1 MKKLI
6 TCASIAA
13 VGLATAQAQ
22 SEMDAAPA
30 KPFKLYGSFRGFY
43 DDNYTTGPSN
53 VPAGYPAGYM
63 EKRSSWGFDIQPGV
77 SYDLLRDQT
86 SLRLGYDFDYRYYE
100 DRVDNNADMA
110 HTAKLNLNHRF
121 NEQFSLEVFDS
132 FVVGQEPQL
141 MNPSDAQQATVLR
154 VDGDNLRN
162 YGGVGLKANFSEHWG
177 SRINY
182 ANTYYNYEQEG
193 DGSYS
198 ALLDRMEHL
207 ASLDLRYQ
215 YTPST
220 VTLVGYQYGYV
231 GQTSDDML
239 AIGSSLAADTRD
251 RQSHYGFLGLDYDM
265 SSQLST
271 QVRGGFQY
279 ASYPNAPVG
288 NDDDIVVPY
297 FDGLLQYKYMKD
309 GRAQLGVK
317 YGLNQTDIAVASAAD
332 TTVTQDS
339 ESLTVY
345 AAVVHRLAPRLYAT
359 ARVQW
364 MMANFHGGTM
374 NNEQDNYYGA
384 DVSLTYEINRYLAVE
399 AGYLWDNLDSDIEV
413 RRYTRNR
420 GFAGIKAT
428 F

>member
-1 MKKLI
+1 
-6 TCASIAA
+6 
-13 VGLATAQAQ
+13 
-22 SEMDAAPA
+22 
-30 KPFKLYGSFRGFY
+30 
-43 DDNYTTGPSN
+43 
-53 VPAGYPAGYM
+53 
-63 EKRSSWGFDIQPGV
+63 
-77 SYDLLRDQT
+77 
-86 SLRLGYDFDYRYYE
+86 
-100 DRVDNNADMA
+100 VDNNADMA
-110 HTAKLNLNHRF
+110 HTVKLNLNHRF

-132 FVVGQEPQL
+132 FVVGQEPLL

-154 VDGDNLRN
+154 VEGDNMRN

-182 ANTYYNYEQEG
+182 ANTYYNYDQEG

-271 QVRGGFQY
+271 QLRGGFQY

-288 NDDDIVVPY
+288 NDDDLVVPY

-317 YGLNQTDIAVASAAD
+317 YGLNQTDIAVTSASD

-345 AAVVHRLAPRLYAT
+345 AAIVHRLTPRLYAT

-374 NNEQDNYYGA
+374 NDEQDNYYGA

>member
-13 VGLATAQAQ
+13 VGLASAQAQ
-22 SEMDAAPA
+22 SDMDPAPA
-30 KPFKLYGSFRGFY
+30 KPFKLYGSVRGFY
-43 DDNYTTGPSN
+43 DDNYTTGPDK
-53 VPAGYPAGYM
+53 VPAGYPVGYM

-77 SYDLLRDQT
+77 SLDLLRDQT

-110 HTAKLNLNHRF
+110 HSFKLNLNHRF
-121 NEQFSLEVFDS
+121 NEKFELEVFDS

-162 YGGVGLKANFSEHWG
+162 YGGIGLKANYSEHWG

-182 ANTYYNYEQEG
+182 ANTYYNYDQEG

-207 ASLDLRYQ
+207 VSLDLRYQ
-215 YTPST
+215 YTPT
-220 VTLVGYQYGYV
+220 TTTLVGYQYGLV
-231 GQTSDDML
+231 EQTSDDML
-239 AIGSSLAADTRD
+239 AVGSSLAADTRD
-251 RQSHYGFLGLDYDM
+251 RQSHYGFLGFDYDM
-265 SSQLST
+265 SSQFST
-271 QVRGGFQY
+271 QFRGGVQA
-279 ASYPNAPVG
+279 ASYPNAPAG
-288 NDDDIVVPY
+288 NDDDLIVPY
-297 FDGLLQYKYMKD
+297 FDTLLQYKYTKD

-317 YGLNQTDIAVASAAD
+317 YGLNQTDIAVTSAAD

-345 AAVVHRLAPRLYAT
+345 AAIVHRLTPRLYAT

-364 MMANFHGGTM
+364 MMANFHGGSM
-374 NNEQDNYYGA
+374 NDQQDNYYGA

-399 AGYLWDNLDSDIEV
+399 AGYLYDRLDSDIEV
-413 RRYTRNR
+413 RRYSRNR
-420 GFAGIKAT
+420 GFAGVKAT